1 MIWQHILYDICY
13 FKFDKL
19 CSIIQSDCSESL
31 SNSVYMSVRSSW
43 FRVLPRSTVILLI
56 FCLPDVSITSRD
68 AKVPNYKSIIYFFRF
83 YQWSPDIYWHLVI
96 GHKHINVISQNWLLY
111 HFAMPLCIHDHF
123 LCSEFCSIGN
133 QYNYSSF
140 TLRSVNVVYLSL

>member
-1 MIWQHILYDICY
+1 MY
-13 FKFDKL
+13 
-19 CSIIQSDCSESL
+19 
-31 SNSVYMSVRSSW
+31 
-43 FRVLPRSTVILLI
+43 

-83 YQWSPDIYWHLVI
+83 YQWLPDIYWHLVI

-123 LCSEFCSIGN
+123 LCSEFFSIGN

-140 TLRSVNVVYLSL
+140 TLRSVNVVYLIASLQSICVFIFKWNYFGKHIVEFWVTSLLIICFFTDIFRPFTFKMFKGIVR